1 MVGNIL
7 TWIKA
12 NLLIVISIA
21 LIVILLPVGWFFS
34 SGWNSSIQEKAAKA
48 YSDEKRK
55 LTQASSVDYSLPRV
69 LKDEE
74 PLSESRAPNAIVT
87 RFYKERKEQRE
98 AQVNEVIERGTLFN
112 QANHSVPV
120 ADLLPSAGS
129 ESELRRKGYKL
140 GQLIAGTPE
149 APSLYARLLRKLN
162 AGDAPEPETLASSLS
177 QYKKQQEESYAAT
190 STDGRVST
198 ADADRLKQD
207 LIKRRLGE
215 YAGRA
220 ESIAFYCP
228 LTAIQTEKP
237 EKGYSHVPATE
248 PGYDSIKEGPVY
260 TWVWDYW
267 IISDLLRA
275 VSAANTDPSGVSL
288 AVPDAPVKHVERI
301 RVNEFIV
308 ADAVIEVNIDDFGG
322 RGGRGGR
329 GGSSS
334 NPASDDKDQFK
345 AYTNRHQQPNNAFD
359 VRYAEMTVIAS
370 SQQLPALFDALGKTN
385 YMTVVDADIEQVDV
399 QDALLNGYYYGDDHV
414 VRARI
419 KIETV
424 WLRSWTTEFMPEKV
438 KQTLG
443 IATGSNEDL
452 SDG

>member
-98 AQVNEVIERGTLFN
+98 SQVNEVIERGTLFN

-120 ADLLPSAGS
+120 DDLLPSAGS

-162 AGDAPEPETLASSLS
+162 AGDAPESATLSSSLS

-228 LTAIQTEKP
+228 LSAIQTEQS

-267 IISDLLRA
+267 IISDILRA

-288 AVPDAPVKHVERI
+288 AVPDAPVKHIERI
-301 RVNEFIV
+301 RVNEFLV
-308 ADAVIEVNIDDFGG
+308 ADAVIDIDIDFGG
-322 RGGRGGR
+322 SKRPGGRGTT
-329 GGSSS
+329 SDPTS
-334 NPASDDKDQFK
+334 NADKDQFK
-345 AYTNRHQQPNNAFD
+345 AYTGRHQQPNNAFD

-399 QDALLNGYYYGDDHV
+399 QAALLNGYYYGDDHV